1 MKQLIVTRHNGL
13 VEYLKKEKIV
23 GDDVEVIAHATPEVV
38 TNRHVI
44 GVLPHSLSCL
54 TASFTEV
61 PLSLPPELRGK
72 ELTAEDVRK
81 YAGKPVTY
89 IVRRREK
96 ND

>member
-1 MKQLIVTRHNGL
+1 MKKLIVTRQEEG
-13 VEYLKKEKIV
+13 IV
-23 GDDVEVIAHATPEVV
+23 GDNVEVIAHASPETV

-72 ELTAEDVRK
+72 ELTAGDVRK

-89 IVRRREK
+89 IVRRCER
-96 ND
+96 

>member
-13 VEYLKKEKIV
+13 VEYLKEEGIV
-23 GDDVEVIAHATPEVV
+23 GDDVEVIAHATSEVV

-72 ELTAEDVRK
+72 ELTAGDVRK

-89 IVRRREK
+89 IVRRCER
-96 ND
+96 